1 MMGVAW
7 VIVALRVCV
16 CVCDRAREREM
27 TDVCVRAR
35 VVFGDESAVGAAES
49 ARAKGETG

>member
-1 MMGVAW
+1 
-7 VIVALRVCV
+7 
-16 CVCDRAREREM
+16 M
-27 TDVCVRAR
+27 TDVCVCARAR

>member
-7 VIVALRVCV
+7 VIVAWRV
-16 CVCDRAREREM
+16 CVCDRARAREM